1 MITSCRR
8 SSSPNQNIEINIHRL
23 VDNIG
28 ISYMY
33 KLLPIS
39 GYFDLC
45 TYERVKSGYVLSMTS
60 QTDDI
65 KKKKSS

>member
-1 MITSCRR
+1 
-8 SSSPNQNIEINIHRL
+8 
-23 VDNIG
+23 
-28 ISYMY
+28 MY